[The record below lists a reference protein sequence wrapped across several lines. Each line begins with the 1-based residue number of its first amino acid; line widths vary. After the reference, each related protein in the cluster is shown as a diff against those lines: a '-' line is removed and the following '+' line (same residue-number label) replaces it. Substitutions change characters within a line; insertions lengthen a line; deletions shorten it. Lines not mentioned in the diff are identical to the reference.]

1 MTYKIVPSVV
11 SSFIFE
17 VSSSSS
23 SLSASRSLSA
33 SSSRGS
39 FFTDFGLLP
48 RIFRPLSEL
57 VRRPRRPR
65 FALAPDGVNAV
76 AGVVVDPVVVA
87 ADENDDEVV
96 AAAAS

>member
-1 MTYKIVPSVV
+1 MQYKIVPSVV

-17 VSSSSS
+17 ASSSSS

-39 FFTDFGLLP
+39 FFTDFGRLP
-48 RIFRPLSEL
+48 SVLRPLSEL

-65 FALAPDGVNAV
+65 FALAPDGVNAGV
-76 AGVVVDPVVVA
+76 VVVDPVVA